1 MGELQHGTYDDECEG
16 LTLEEVNFF
25 YDFGED
31 GERQADEDS
40 NKSNEGQDG
49 SDDDEIETDMEL
61 DEPGSGNVIGL
72 EHDVDMEVCFFYEIT
87 VIN

>member
-40 NKSNEGQDG
+40 NKSNEGDNYE
-49 SDDDEIETDMEL
+49 EIESDMEL

-72 EHDVDMEVCFFYEIT
+72 EHDVDIEVCFFFS
-87 VIN
+87 

>member
-16 LTLEEVNFF
+16 LTLEEVNAF

-40 NKSNEGQDG
+40 NKSNEGQND
-49 SDDDEIETDMEL
+49 SDDNYEEIEADMEL
-61 DEPGSGNVIGL
+61 DEPGPGSGNVIGL
-72 EHDVDMEVCFFYEIT
+72 EHEVDMEVCVFMQ
-87 VIN
+87 